1 MPLFGPPDVEKLLAR
16 GKIEALI
23 KAAKYKRDP
32 AVAEAARESLTTQL
46 DLLFRML
53 DHKNLRVVAAARDG
67 LKVIGRPAVER
78 LIFILE
84 NGHVHRREDAAFA
97 LGDIRDPAAVPALI
111 DAVSHKDPLLRMIA
125 AGALGKIG
133 DARAREPLS
142 ARLADENAQ
151 VVRAARKS
159 LGQLT
164 V

>member
-1 MPLFGPPDVEKLLAR
+1 MPLFGPPNVDSLLAR

-32 AVAEAARESLTTQL
+32 AVAEAARASLETQI

-53 DHKNLRVVAAARDG
+53 DHRNLRVVAAAREG
-67 LKVIGRPAVER
+67 LRLVGSPAVER

-97 LGDIRDPAAVPALI
+97 LGDIRDPAAVPALV
-111 DAVSHKDPLLRMIA
+111 AALGNSDPLLRMIA
-125 AGALGKIG
+125 ATALGKIG
-133 DARAREPLS
+133 DARAHEPLT
-142 ARLADENAQ
+142 ARLVDENPQ

-159 LGQLT
+159 LGQLAG
-164 V
+164 